1 MISSGQDSAAQA
13 VTRGKRLFVLLLKLA
28 VTGGLL
34 YWLLSSI
41 SLAELHKALVPL
53 QARHIAAAFA
63 LQSAALV
70 LSCLRWWI
78 LLRHV
83 SGPISLAKAIP
94 SFYLGVFFNHVMPTT
109 VGGDAVRV
117 LHMRR
122 HVANTKALVGS
133 TIMDRIT
140 GVMGVLVM
148 GTAAVMAF
156 PAVSERPG
164 LKTALLA
171 SLIILLGVLPL
182 LASAPF
188 TRLVNRLTLRFQH
201 AKKRRWLLELAGL
214 CQSYAGAKRQL
225 AAAFLFTLSL
235 QTLTVLVYSTLG
247 NAIGIPLSLP
257 GYFVSISL
265 VFLAGALPISLGG
278 LGIREGVLVGLLVA
292 LGVDPQ
298 LAISLSLLYLFVYL
312 SASLPGG
319 LVILFSGKTGTN
331 HHAGTK
337 TQNTRSL

>member
-1 MISSGQDSAAQA
+1 MTSSGRDSAITAA
-13 VTRGKRLFVLLLKLA
+13 VPGKRVLALLLKLA

-41 SLAELHKALVPL
+41 SLAEMRKVLAPL
-53 QARHIAAAFA
+53 QAHHIVAAFVM
-63 LQSAALV
+63 QSVALV
-70 LSCLRWWI
+70 FSCLRWWI

-83 SGPISLAKAIP
+83 SGPITLVKALP

-122 HVANTKALVGS
+122 HIPDTKALIGS
-133 TIMDRIT
+133 TIMDRVT
-140 GVMGVLVM
+140 GVLGVLIM
-148 GTAAVMAF
+148 GTAAVIAF
-156 PAVSERPG
+156 PAVSDRPG
-164 LKTALLA
+164 LKTALLV
-171 SLIILLGVLPL
+171 SLICLLGVLPL

-201 AKKRRWLLELAGL
+201 ARKRRWLLELASL
-214 CQSYAGAKRQL
+214 CQSYAGAKPQL
-225 AAAFLFTLSL
+225 AVAFLLTLML
-235 QTLTVLVYSTLG
+235 QTLTVLVYYTLG

-257 GYFVSISL
+257 GYFASVSL

-278 LGIREGVLVGLLVA
+278 LGIREGVLVGLLVTF
-292 LGVDPQ
+292 GVDPQ

-319 LVILFSGKTGTN
+319 LVILFGGTSGMKPHERTKKQGT
-331 HHAGTK
+331 
-337 TQNTRSL
+337 